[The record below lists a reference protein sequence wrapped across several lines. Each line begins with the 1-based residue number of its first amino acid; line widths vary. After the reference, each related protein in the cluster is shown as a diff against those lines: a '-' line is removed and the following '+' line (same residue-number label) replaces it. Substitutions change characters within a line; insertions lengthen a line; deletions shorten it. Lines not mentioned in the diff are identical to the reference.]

1 MAIPYLADVF
11 VSYSSRNAEWVRGE
25 LLPRI
30 EAAGLR
36 AFIDYRDF
44 TRGAPSIKEIERGI
58 RECRKTLLVLTPE
71 YVASEWCELETI
83 LGGTLSPAN
92 RDLRLIPLL
101 KSPCDLP
108 LRVSALTYVDFTS
121 PDHTLA
127 WRQLLTALGAA
138 PAPPEPLQPTR
149 DEWLLAQPYA
159 MPPNFTGRLSERAM
173 LTRWLL
179 EDAAHPLFVLR
190 ALGGFGKSALTW
202 HWLLHDVDPAQ
213 WPRVV
218 WWSFYEP
225 DAGMESFLARTL
237 RYLTGADPQSPGAR
251 QQVDQLL
258 GELRAPGTLL
268 ILDGFER
275 LLRESGPG
283 DALSLT
289 TDTFLRGLASL
300 PLRGKVLLTTRVR
313 PTAVE
318 ARGGSVLAGCREEEL
333 TQLDRAD
340 AVAFFHAEGIR
351 GTRAEIEAACELYGY
366 HPLSLRLLAG
376 LVAND
381 LQQPGDIAA
390 ARHLDV
396 SGDLKQRQHHVLEQS
411 YNSLQPEEQQLL
423 GRISCFRGAVT
434 YEALKIFTGGSP
446 QELIARGLLRHD
458 RKRGR
463 FDLHPIV
470 RRYAYDRLAPEERT
484 AAHAALRDYFA
495 KIEVPKKVQT
505 IDELA
510 PLIELYHHTVL
521 SGQYDD
527 ARLLFARRLNEVTFF
542 QFGAY
547 ELRIPLLRMLFAD
560 DEEMSPLVKEPSEQA
575 WSFNEL
581 ANSYCFNGHPDQ
593 GMPLFE
599 RGIAIRESQRA
610 ESNIAVGLGNMARE
624 QIKTGLLQKA
634 DSNFRRCL
642 TLSRNREIQEGSR
655 HRDLGRLLAYTGE
668 WAGSAAELETALAI
682 GERLNGLQLLSV
694 TLVDR
699 AQRELLLLRATNG
712 KDGDCTSAVGA
723 AVQALDQAEA
733 TARSDGPVARDFV
746 RAHWILG
753 AAHCAAGDH
762 GKSEEHLNEALE
774 RCRRI
779 NLVEQEAAIL
789 IDLARL
795 RLATRDVDEAER
807 LAEEALIITER
818 SGYVLQGA
826 DAHIV
831 LARAAKERGQPHAM
845 REHAQRAKELATC
858 DGPPD
863 YTYKAAYEEAS
874 RLLEA

>member
-11 VSYSSRNAEWVRGE
+11 ISYSSRNAEWVRGE

-44 TRGAPSIKEIERGI
+44 TRGAPSIKELERGVL
-58 RECRKTLLVLTPE
+58 ECRKTLLVLTPE

-92 RDLRLIPLL
+92 RDLRLITLL
-101 KSPCDLP
+101 KAPCDLP
-108 LRVSALTYVDFTS
+108 LRIAALTYVDFTAA
-121 PDHTLA
+121 DHTLA
-127 WRQLLTALGAA
+127 WRQLLTALGA
-138 PAPPEPLQPTR
+138 PPPPPEPSQPTR

-159 MPPNFTGRLSERAM
+159 MPPNFTGRRSERAM
-173 LTRWLL
+173 LTRWLM

-225 DAGMESFLARTL
+225 DAGMESFLARIV
-237 RYLTGADPQSPGAR
+237 RYLSGADPQSPGAR

-258 GELRAPGTLL
+258 GELHAAGTLL

-390 ARHLDV
+390 ARRLDV
-396 SGDLKQRQHHVLEQS
+396 SGDLIQRQHHVLEQS
-411 YNSLQPEEQQLL
+411 YNSLQPEEQQFL

-434 YEALKIFTGGSP
+434 YDALKIFTGGSP

-470 RRYAYDRLAPEERT
+470 RRYAYDRLAPEQRT

-505 IDELA
+505 IEELA
-510 PLIELYHHTVL
+510 PLIELYHHTAL
-521 SGQYDD
+521 SGQYDE
-527 ARLLFARRLNEVTFF
+527 ACRLFNERLADPTFF

-547 ELRIPLLRMLFAD
+547 ELRIQLLRMLFRD
-560 DEEMSPLVKEPSEQA
+560 DEEMSPLVKEPGDQA
-575 WSFNEL
+575 WTSNEL
-581 ANSYCFNGHPDQ
+581 ANSYCFNGRSDQ
-593 GMPLFE
+593 GVPLLE
-599 RGIAIRESQRA
+599 RAIAICESQGKQGTV
-610 ESNIAVGLGNMARE
+610 AVLLGNMAGE
-624 QIKTGLLQKA
+624 QLKIGLLQKA
-634 DSNFRRCL
+634 EHNVRDCLILPLDSEL
-642 TLSRNREIQEGSR
+642 HEGTI
-655 HRDLGRLLAYTGE
+655 HRYLGTLLACRGD
-668 WAGSAAELETALAI
+668 WAGAAAELDTARAI
-682 GERLNGLQLLSV
+682 GEPLYSHQALSLAWV
-694 TLVDR
+694 EHALF
-699 AQRELLLLRATNG
+699 ELLLLRATNG
-712 KDGDCTSAVGA
+712 EDGDPTSAVAA
-723 AVQALDQAEA
+723 AVQALQETEED
-733 TARSDGPVARDFV
+733 ARTDYPVPRDFT

-753 AAHCAAGDH
+753 AAHCAAGNH
-762 GKSEEHLNEALE
+762 AEAEEHLHEALE

-779 NLVEQEAAIL
+779 NLVEQEGDIL

-795 RLATRDVDEAER
+795 RLATGDIDDAER

-831 LARAAKERGQPHAM
+831 LARVAKERGQPHGM